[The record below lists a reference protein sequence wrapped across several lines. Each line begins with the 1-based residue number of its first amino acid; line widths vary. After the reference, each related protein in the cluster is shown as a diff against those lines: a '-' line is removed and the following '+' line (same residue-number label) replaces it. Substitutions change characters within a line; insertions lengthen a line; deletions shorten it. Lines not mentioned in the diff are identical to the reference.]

1 MPFSVRL
8 TDGAVR
14 DLESIVSYLDR
25 HAGWGHTDR
34 LLDRMEAAFES
45 LSEFPLRGRC
55 PMELAD
61 LGILEYREVSVRRC
75 RLICRVS
82 DESVVV
88 LVISDGRGDIRT
100 LLQRR
105 LLRA

>member
-14 DLESIVSYLDR
+14 DLESVVSYLDR
-25 HAGWGHTDR
+25 HVGWGHTDR

-61 LGILEYREVSVRRC
+61 LGILDYREVAVKPYQ
-75 RLICRVS
+75 LIYQVS
-82 DESVVV
+82 GDSVVV
-88 LVISDGRGDIRT
+88 LVIADGRRDMRT

-105 LLRA
+105 LLQA